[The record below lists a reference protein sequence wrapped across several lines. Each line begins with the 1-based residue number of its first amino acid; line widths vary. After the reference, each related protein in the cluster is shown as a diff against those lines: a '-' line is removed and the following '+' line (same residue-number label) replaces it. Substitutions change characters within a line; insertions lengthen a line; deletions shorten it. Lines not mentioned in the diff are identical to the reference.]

1 MFSQADTP
9 AKNRKNITFAFSSIQ
24 QLLLPFYTKINCSV
38 LPAALYV
45 CQKSID
51 SFS

>member
-1 MFSQADTP
+1 MFSQADTA
-9 AKNRKNITFAFSSIQ
+9 AKNRKNITFAYWSIQ
-24 QLLLPFYTKINCSV
+24 KLLLPFYTKIYCSV

-45 CQKSID
+45 CLKSID